1 MPKKSQQFYN
11 WPKKFCKY
19 FGLLLQEHFNQD
31 VTLLTQACML
41 TRTVKQLKPDF
52 YSDDPSSNP
61 AEV

>member
-1 MPKKSQQFYN
+1 M
-11 WPKKFCKY
+11 
-19 FGLLLQEHFNQD
+19 

-61 AEV
+61 AAVYNFDCKKFPSTTSKGSC

>member
-1 MPKKSQQFYN
+1 M
-11 WPKKFCKY
+11 
-19 FGLLLQEHFNQD
+19 